1 VTNLT
6 ALDKSRRKMQ
16 QQESRERS
24 ERRGGVSVPFVEG
37 TQREQVGEMRAE
49 VTGLGKIIGDGERG
63 KDRGCHPIN
72 YHSEQER
79 EVEGPE
85 G

>member
-1 VTNLT
+1 
-6 ALDKSRRKMQ
+6 
-16 QQESRERS
+16 
-24 ERRGGVSVPFVEG
+24 VPFAEG

-63 KDRGCHPIN
+63 KDKGCLPIN

-79 EVEGPE
+79 VGERPDG
-85 G
+85 